1 MSEKNLNFEAALKEF
16 EEILNQLS
24 NTDLSIDEAIKMH
37 EEALEKYKVCEEIL
51 NTTSQK
57 IEIYKKE
64 QEAKNV

>member
-1 MSEKNLNFEAALKEF
+1 MSEKNLNFEDALKEF

-37 EEALEKYKVCEEIL
+37 EEALKKYKVCEEIL

-64 QEAKNV
+64 QEAQNV